1 MLRKVCTSL
10 FLRLGICMC
19 FCYINHR
26 MQKLISFNNSR
37 YVTYSKLAAN
47 HCRLYQQIKL
57 GLERTQQLKARAA
70 LARPGFSFQCPH
82 ESSQL
87 CNFHSRGEE
96 LRQYTY
102 IHASSRTHKIILE
115 K

>member
-10 FLRLGICMC
+10 LLRLAICMC

-26 MQKLISFNNSR
+26 MPKLTSFHNSR

-57 GLERTQQLKARAA
+57 GLKRTQQLKACAA

-87 CNFHSRGEE
+87 SVTSIPGVRNLDS
-96 LRQYTY
+96 
-102 IHASSRTHKIILE
+102 IHIFMQAVVHIK
-115 K
+115 